1 LENQA
6 DQSQLDDENSAYWNR
21 YAIRGWREVL
31 FYLNGIQAQRL
42 LVQVFLTDGQ
52 ESIISSLL
60 DIDEESG
67 ELILDGIRDH
77 PFNRK
82 AVPGAK
88 IRVETSLDN
97 IRIMFD
103 TSVSELTH
111 YLGSPAIRARLPDAL
126 VRLQRREYFRV
137 DLPIANPV
145 ACVIPASAA
154 GHPAPLKTVV
164 LDISL
169 GGVAIAENTGI
180 FDPRTGD
187 TLTQCEI
194 ALPDVGL
201 LKVDLRVHSVA
212 QVLVRTG
219 HKKKRVGCSFVELP
233 NPLASALQRFIM
245 NLERE
250 RRGRK

>member
-1 LENQA
+1 MEEQP
-6 DQSQLDDENSAYWNR
+6 DQLQQDDDNNAYWDR

-31 FYLNGIQAQRL
+31 FYLNGIQSQKL
-42 LVQVFLTDGQ
+42 LVQVFLVDGQ

-60 DIDEESG
+60 DIDDVNG
-67 ELILDGIRDH
+67 ELILDGISNH

-82 AVPGAK
+82 AVPGAS
-88 IRVETSLDN
+88 IRIETSLEN

-103 TSVSELTH
+103 TSVSELTL
-111 YLGSPAIRARLPDAL
+111 YQGRPAIRARLPDTL
-126 VRLQRREYFRV
+126 VRLQRREHFRIS
-137 DLPIANPV
+137 LPIVKPV
-145 ACVIPASAA
+145 PCVIPASAA
-154 GHPAPLKTVV
+154 GNPEPINTVV

-169 GGVAIAENTGI
+169 GGVAISENAGI
-180 FDPRTGD
+180 LDPRAGV
-187 TLTQCEI
+187 TLAQCEI
-194 ALPDVGL
+194 ALPEVGL

-233 NPLASALQRFIM
+233 NPLASTLQRFIM

-250 RRGRK
+250 RRAKK